1 MEPIEIVGVAAAA
14 IHSTKVQRERLKRI
28 SQLSALFVAII
39 PHPTFQTEAV
49 KLELENCLR
58 GVTRLSELINR
69 LSVSPTASKWK
80 TWSKRVHALL
90 KDDEIERHLAILE
103 RDKGSLA
110 LALQAAD
117 SRLLSDLGVEVKSIH
132 GHVLDMSVAMNTIA
146 QGVQS
151 TNKAL
156 PQVLSK
162 LESLETATDSLPEKK
177 VPARFVN
184 APYHRVKDFVGRAKD
199 LATLKHHL
207 LDKPQGTEAR
217 CVALTGLPGQGKTA
231 LAIEYCRRYIDQPYQ
246 SILWIDAS
254 SHNTID
260 YDMAVCAE
268 ILSHHD
274 GRVPSTLDGK
284 AQAVFSHLTNTK
296 TPWLVVFDNVE
307 KPEMMLTIKRC
318 FPVTQNASVLIT
330 TRRQNAQDFLRLD
343 GSVTIGNMEEEDSME
358 LLLQASKSDNT
369 KKMEPGSKS
378 AARKILNQLWMNP
391 LAIVQAGRYIHRS
404 RLDFETFLKRCK
416 DQSEVLSDRLVA
428 TDYITNLEGPEMAQV
443 LSVYTTW
450 DLSIRQVKNDKGDGP
465 RAHKDDLLN
474 IIAFQSSSSFSES
487 RFMRFCSTMQPWD
500 TKERMADQP
509 GAFLAACLQCWDSRA
524 FGDILAELYDIGLVQ
539 QYDIGKDGYY
549 HGVMHGMVQDV
560 ARLRLT
566 QPARN
571 EYEKL
576 HLDLVFHS
584 GQSTGVTEAS
594 DINMLYETTGD
605 WLSDILP
612 LVESWAMP
620 PWEQQIAQLILDVVS
635 SELRDGLPD
644 FHDSCDFRRS
654 IEELS
659 SEVGMFAQEPRAPG
673 AEEKLAD
680 KIKEVAQFGA
690 EADEAIDDW
699 HETIDE
705 HRIHWPLNSLL
716 SKALGWLLPVLK
728 QSGIFG
734 QESISHVE
742 VLGHILTLQ
751 DSWPARAHGK
761 QLLKAALALR
771 ILEPV
776 QSEVPHNL
784 TRSLLVLGQ
793 AFQTT
798 GCHEEA
804 DIILKACLDLGKAEN
819 ADSLLILRVM
829 RSYGENLTYLDGMGR
844 DALSTLKAVADGL
857 ATIRGA
863 RDLDIAC
870 NMSLAMCSHH
880 MGLNKEA
887 LGIATKTLRCIHEFD
902 DAARFRDLERQ
913 LW

>member
-1 MEPIEIVGVAAAA
+1 MEPVEIVGVAAAA
-14 IHSTKVQRERLKRI
+14 IQFAQAGMAITKLLYSTISNLKSSTEVQRERLKRI
-28 SQLSALFVAII
+28 SQLEALFVAII

-58 GVTRLSELINR
+58 GVTRLSELVNR

-117 SRLLSDLGVEVKSIH
+117 SQLLSNLGVEVKSIH

-146 QGVQS
+146 QGVEN

-162 LESLETATDSLPEKK
+162 LESLETATESQPAKK
-177 VPARFVN
+177 VPARFINV
-184 APYHRVKDFVGRAKD
+184 PYHRVRDFVGRAED

-217 CVALTGLPGQGKTA
+217 CVALTGLPGQGKTS
-231 LAIEYCRRYIDQPYQ
+231 LAIEYCRRHIDQPYQ

-274 GRVPSTLDGK
+274 GRVPLTVDGK
-284 AQAVFSHLTNTK
+284 AQAVFSHLANTK

-318 FPVTQNASVLIT
+318 FPVAQNASVLIT

-343 GSVTIGNMEEEDSME
+343 GSVTIGNMKEEDSME

-369 KKMEPGSKS
+369 KEMGHRSKS
-378 AARKILNQLWMNP
+378 AARKILSQLWMNP
-391 LAIVQAGRYIHRS
+391 LAIVQAGRYIYRS
-404 RLDFETFLKRCK
+404 RLDFDTFLKRCK
-416 DQSEVLSDRLVA
+416 DQSDILSDRLIA

-487 RFMRFCSTMQPWD
+487 RFVQFCSTMQPWD
-500 TKERMADQP
+500 TKDRMADQP
-509 GAFLAACLQCWDSRA
+509 GAFLAACLQGWDSRA
-524 FGDILAELYDIGLVQ
+524 FGDILAELYDAGLVQ
-539 QYDIGKDGYY
+539 QYDIGKDGFY
-549 HGVMHGMVQDV
+549 HGVMHGMVQDI

-566 QPARN
+566 QAARN
-571 EYEKL
+571 EYENL

-584 GQSTGVTEAS
+584 GPSNGVTEPS
-594 DINMLYETTGD
+594 DINTLYETTGD
-605 WLSDILP
+605 WLSDLVP
-612 LVESWAMP
+612 LAESWAMP
-620 PWEQQIAQLILDVVS
+620 PWEQQVAQLILDVAS
-635 SELRDGLPD
+635 SELGGGFPE
-644 FHDSCDFRRS
+644 FHDNRDFAIA

-659 SEVGMFAQEPRAPG
+659 SEVGMFAQGPRVPG
-673 AEEKLAD
+673 ADERLVD
-680 KIKEVAQFGA
+680 KISQVAQFAA
-690 EADEAIDDW
+690 EVDEAIEEAIDDF
-699 HETIDE
+699 HDAM
-705 HRIHWPLNSLL
+705 HDLRAYASRKSLL
-716 SKALGWLLPVLK
+716 PVALGWLLPVLK
-728 QSGIFG
+728 QSGIVS
-734 QESISHVE
+734 QVSISHVE
-742 VLGHILTLQ
+742 ILGQILALQ
-751 DSWPARAHGK
+751 DSWSNRAHGK
-761 QLLKAALALR
+761 QLLKAVLALR

-776 QSEVPHNL
+776 QSEVPL
-784 TRSLLVLGQ
+784 DIAWCLFLLGQ
-793 AFQTT
+793 AFLMT
-798 GCHEEA
+798 GYHEEA
-804 DIILKACLDLGKAEN
+804 DIILKACLNLLKVEN
-819 ADSLLILRVM
+819 ADSLFILLAM
-829 RSYGENLTYLDGMGR
+829 RLYGENLMRLDDRER
-844 DALSTLKAVADGL
+844 DALSTLKAAAD
-857 ATIRGA
+857 A
-863 RDLDIAC
+863 
-870 NMSLAMCSHH
+870 
-880 MGLNKEA
+880 
-887 LGIATKTLRCIHEFD
+887 
-902 DAARFRDLERQ
+902 
-913 LW
+913 